1 MYILTDDER
10 NYLNKRI
17 KAHYLY
23 HDVDINTFFGTFS
36 INLNEEFFG
45 IITIKW
51 TYKEVYEEAK
61 VTSIEWTIAEASN
74 TNLSTTLVK
83 EIVKKI
89 NECKSEYD
97 FISRDTKSFEW
108 IDVKN
113 ESTGELVTQ
122 LIHIDRWMLIK
133 CDKIIH
139 SVIFQV
145 GV

>member
-1 MYILTDDER
+1 MYTLTADDR

-17 KAHYLY
+17 EAHYLY
-23 HDVDINTFFGTFS
+23 HDVDIDTFFGIFS
-36 INLNEEFFG
+36 IKLGEEFFG
-45 IITIKW
+45 IITLKW
-51 TYKEVYEEAK
+51 TYKEVYEESK
-61 VTSIEWTIAEASN
+61 VTSIEWTLAEASN

-122 LIHIDRWMLIK
+122 LIHIDPRMIMK
-133 CDKIIH
+133 CNNIIH
-139 SVIFQV
+139 SVIFRI

>member
-1 MYILTDDER
+1 MYTLTADDR

-17 KAHYLY
+17 EAHYLY
-23 HDVDINTFFGTFS
+23 HDVDIDTFFGIFS
-36 INLNEEFFG
+36 
-45 IITIKW
+45 IKW
-51 TYKEVYEEAK
+51 TYKEVYEGSK
-61 VTSIEWTIAEASN
+61 VTSIEWTLAEASN

-97 FISRDTKSFEW
+97 FTSRDTKSFEW

-122 LIHIDRWMLIK
+122 LIHIDPRMIME
-133 CDKIIH
+133 CNKIIH
-139 SVIFQV
+139 SVIFRI